1 MQPLLA
7 AEESSLPPGATI
19 VYIGAETLVD
29 VPTIVALR
37 RFKSMGRSVSL
48 LLTTPDLADGAEER
62 SDLYLADLDV
72 HRIGGGAEWRSL
84 YADAV
89 GPGALRRAS
98 SMPRSGMTPEERRA
112 FLQSVHVDESRAA
125 SVDRKGSA
133 TDDNSDSPGDGQG
146 ETATRRPLSIH

>member
-48 LLTTPDLADGAEER
+48 LLTTPELADGPEER
-62 SDLYLADLDV
+62 TDLHLSDLDV
-72 HRIGGGAEWRSL
+72 YRIGGGSEWRSL

-89 GPGALRRAS
+89 GPGSLRRAS
-98 SMPRSGMTPEERRA
+98 SMPRSGMTPEERRV
-112 FLQSVHVDESRAA
+112 FLQGVHVDEPRAA

-146 ETATRRPLSIH
+146 KTATRRPLSIH